1 MCIRVLLLLLNI
13 IAPQITINGSE
24 SVSVVFE
31 EEKGQLPLFS
41 GGNRVSITDT
51 DSGNLSEAILI
62 LTPGGSTSTES
73 LRLNMA
79 ALPQGIATPQSNYQ
93 SEQGILSITTE
104 YTLAEYES
112 ILSAVE
118 YASTNRNPDD
128 TMQRRPIVICR
139 VQDVTGQ
146 WSNNL
151 TIAIDIVAF
160 NDPPVIYLAGPS
172 QLNNS
177 LVFSL
182 ESSPLSI
189 VDRTQVHI
197 QDPDTTDLQSIR
209 IELESETRNGDPID
223 LGRESLSSASPVLA
237 RQGDTNVYIS
247 ITSISH
253 GLLAATLETVQYI
266 NSDPLATINGTRVVR
281 ITAVDVDLTTTSGSQ
296 FPGMISQPSFVFIR
310 VGDEPVAPTTQVV
323 STTTTTEPQVPPI
336 TTTESETDVPDVT
349 TMTST
354 SASIVT
360 DGTTEFT
367 TGVDPTIDATTT
379 ELQVPPITTTETD
392 VMTMTSTTS
401 ASITTDGETE
411 FITGVDPTI
420 DTTVTTV
427 PASCPEELNVP
438 LVPGSTLG
446 LLVYNWTQTS
456 VGEGHIGQPCPMV

>member
-1 MCIRVLLLLLNI
+1 MNT
-13 IAPQITINGSE
+13 APQITINGSE

-31 EEKGQLPLFS
+31 EEKGLLPLFS

-51 DSGNLSEAILI
+51 DSNHLSEATLM

-73 LRLNMA
+73 LHLNMSG
-79 ALPQGIATPQSNYQ
+79 LPQGITPQSNYQ

-118 YASTNRNPDD
+118 YVSTNRNPDD
-128 TMQRRPIVICR
+128 TMQRRPIVIYR
-139 VQDVTGQ
+139 VQDVTEQ

-151 TIAIDIVAF
+151 TITIDIVAF
-160 NDPPVIYLAGPS
+160 NDPPMIYLAGSS
-172 QLNNS
+172 QLNSS
-177 LVFSL
+177 LIF

-189 VDRTQVHI
+189 IDRTQVHI

-237 RQGDTNVYIS
+237 RQGSTVYTS
-247 ITSISH
+247 IAPISH
-253 GLLAATLETVQYI
+253 GLLASTLATVQYS
-266 NSDPLATINGTRVVR
+266 NSDPLATINGTRLVR

-296 FPGMISQPSFVFIR
+296 FPGMMSQPSFVFIR

-420 DTTVTTV
+420 DTTVTIV

>member
-1 MCIRVLLLLLNI
+1 MILLLLLLLN

-41 GGNRVSITDT
+41 GGNEVSITDT
-51 DSGNLSEAILI
+51 DSDHLSEAILI

-79 ALPQGIATPQSNYQ
+79 TLQLGTACAPQSNYQ

-104 YTLAEYES
+104 YTFAEYES

-118 YASTNRNPDD
+118 YVSTNRNPDD
-128 TMQRRPIVICR
+128 TMQRRPIVICQVR
-139 VQDVTGQ
+139 DVSEQ
-146 WSNNL
+146 WSNIL

-160 NDPPVIYLAGPS
+160 NDPPVIYLAGLS

-177 LVFSL
+177 LIFNL

-189 VDRTQVHI
+189 VERTPVLI
-197 QDPDTTDLQSIR
+197 QDPDTTNLQSIR

-237 RQGDTNVYIS
+237 RQGDTNVYMS

-253 GLLAATLETVQYI
+253 SLLAATLETVQYS

-296 FPGMISQPSFVFIR
+296 FPGMMSQPSFVFIR
-310 VGDEPVAPTTQVV
+310 VGDEPVAPTTPAGVRCCVRVTVV
-323 STTTTTEPQVPPI
+323 YRTTNE
-336 TTTESETDVPDVT
+336 ET
-349 TMTST
+349 
-354 SASIVT
+354 AK
-360 DGTTEFT
+360 
-367 TGVDPTIDATTT
+367 
-379 ELQVPPITTTETD
+379 
-392 VMTMTSTTS
+392 
-401 ASITTDGETE
+401 
-411 FITGVDPTI
+411 
-420 DTTVTTV
+420 
-427 PASCPEELNVP
+427 
-438 LVPGSTLG
+438 
-446 LLVYNWTQTS
+446 
-456 VGEGHIGQPCPMV
+456 

>member
-1 MCIRVLLLLLNI
+1 MLLNT
-13 IAPQITINGSE
+13 APQITINGSE

-51 DSGNLSEAILI
+51 DSGNLTEAILI

-93 SEQGILSITTE
+93 SEQGILSITTDYE
-104 YTLAEYES
+104 LAEYES
-112 ILSAVE
+112 ILSAIE
-118 YASTNRNPDD
+118 YVSTNRNPDD

-139 VQDVTGQ
+139 VRDVTGQ

-160 NDPPVIYLAGPS
+160 NDPPVIYLAGSS

-177 LVFSL
+177 LLF
-182 ESSPLSI
+182 ESSPLPI
-189 VDRTQVHI
+189 VERTQVHI
-197 QDPDTTDLQSIR
+197 QDPDTTDLQSNGIR

-223 LGRESLSSASPVLA
+223 LSRESLSSASPVLE
-237 RQGDTNVYIS
+237 RQGDTNVF
-247 ITSISH
+247 TSIASLSH
-253 GLLAATLETVQYI
+253 GLIPSILATVQYS

-281 ITAVDVDLTTTSGSQ
+281 ITAVDVDLTTNSGSQ
-296 FPGMISQPSFVFIR
+296 FSGMMSQPSFVFIR
-310 VGDEPVAPTTQVV
+310 IGDEPVAPTTPAV
-323 STTTTTEPQVPPI
+323 STTTTTTTEPQAPPI

-354 SASIVT
+354 SASIMT

-367 TGVDPTIDATTT
+367 TGVDPTIDTTTTT
-379 ELQVPPITTTETD
+379 EPLITTTETD
-392 VMTMTSTTS
+392 VMMMTSTS
-401 ASITTDGETE
+401 ASITTNGETE
-411 FITGVDPTI
+411 FIDPTI

-427 PASCPEELNVP
+427 LASCPEELNVP

-446 LLVYNWTQTS
+446 LFVYNWTQTS
-456 VGEGHIGQPCPMV
+456 VGEDHIGQPCPLV